1 MEFIAWIIMSEASG
15 SNTKTY
21 FLGVKILV
29 LELFEIKREK
39 KMNSQISGVLVFDLC
54 MSNKNDYLL
63 LE

>member
-1 MEFIAWIIMSEASG
+1 MSKVSG

-39 KMNSQISGVLVFDLC
+39 KTNSQISGVLVFDLC